1 MAFNAGNAFV
11 TVTPRFIA
19 FHSYVR
25 KEMNS
30 VMPAEG
36 RAAGNVFGRAMTQ
49 GAQAGINSELPA
61 LKRAAEAAGKTVQTA
76 AEKAVK
82 ARDSAA
88 DAAGKLRV
96 AEEKLNQVRASTKAT
111 PDQLAAAEERVASA
125 QRRVQQTSYAAETA
139 QKNYVGAMKTSTAAH
154 ETLQKATE
162 ESERATKEAANASS
176 DASKKYASG
185 WRGVGQRIKGF
196 VKTGVKNAVGSATKE
211 AEAGGRRAGGGFS
224 SAFKTAAGALAIGLS
239 VSEAFQ
245 FGKESIDLAGAAEQ
259 SVGAIDTVFK
269 ETAKTMH
276 DFAAQAKDTV
286 ALSANEYRELG
297 TLLGSQLKNMGTPMD
312 ALADKTDG
320 LIRMGADMSSMFG
333 GTTKEAIEAIS
344 SALKG
349 EMDPIERYGV
359 TLSAAALEAEALSK
373 NIIKPVVD
381 SEKVQ
386 TAATKMTLAQSKY
399 NATVK
404 KFGKDSDEAK
414 RAQLALTSAEN
425 AYEKATAGKVPQ
437 MDSESKALAVQS
449 ALYAQS
455 ADAQGN
461 FMRESD
467 TFQQKREKA
476 IASWQD
482 LKVTLGKAFLPAM
495 TQVFGYI
502 GGTAIPALETFAGWV
517 KENQSWLKPLSIA
530 LLSTVGTMMAFRAV
544 IPIIF
549 GITRA
554 VALFKGGFAALN
566 IVMKANVFGL
576 IVSAIAGLVA
586 GFIYLW
592 NTNEG
597 FRNFFIGAWDAIKN
611 AVSAAV
617 SWISS
622 ALETMG
628 TFFSG
633 VWASIESGVGTA
645 LGVIQEMASGVAS
658 FFSSVWT
665 GIQTAVGT
673 AVGFIQGL
681 VADVVSFFT
690 GTVAPMFVWFYQNVI
705 LPVWN
710 GIKTAIAVALLPTV
724 LLIRGLVWVFQNV
737 LAPAMTWLYQNVV
750 VPVWNGIKTAISAV
764 VLAVKTSI
772 DAWVYLCRNVLA
784 PATQWLYLNVI
795 VPVWNGIKT
804 VISTVWNA
812 VKFVF
817 LAIVNFVRST
827 LSTAF
832 TWLRDSVIVPVWNGI
847 KTAISAVWTAVKITF
862 WAIVNFVRT
871 TLSNAFTWLRD
882 SVIKPVWNG
891 IKIAISTVWTG
902 IKAVFWAIVNFVR
915 STLTNAFT
923 WLRDSVIKPVWNGI
937 KSAISSVWEKG
948 IKPIFEALG
957 NFIRDKVAP
966 VFQKGIDS
974 VKAIW
979 DTLKDIAK
987 APVKFMVDTV
997 INKGLID
1004 SFNKVADFIKIGKLD
1019 HVKLPEGFAEGG
1031 WTGPGHKYQ
1040 EAGIVHAD
1048 EFVVKKSSRR
1058 RIERRAPGF
1067 LDSLNQFG
1075 DKALGYA
1082 NGGLV
1087 RPLRGGRVSSGFG
1100 ASRGRYPHAGQDFAT
1115 PVGTPIYAAMD
1126 GTVLKAGW
1134 NAITGRTGIGA
1145 FLGHEG
1151 GRNTYY
1157 GHLSRLLVQVG
1168 DMVKQGQKIALS
1180 GNTGRSTG
1188 PHLHFE
1194 TWTGGK
1200 PVNPAPFLG
1209 GAALPEGA
1217 EGGGGWNPIQS
1228 LLDVGGKIKGWFSE
1242 KFPEGG
1248 KFLDAAV
1255 GFGSKVF
1262 TDLKD
1267 WAWSKLAAI
1276 GDFAQDTWSNV
1287 KGFFTGGKSKA
1298 KEAVQGVAGQYGWG
1312 SGDQWDALQSII
1324 QKESSWKVNA
1334 ANSSSSARGLFQ
1346 KMTSIHGPI
1355 ESTAEGQAKWGLNY
1369 IKQRYGNPMNAW
1381 SYWQKHHSYAD
1392 GGQVKPI
1399 QAFAKGGLARG
1410 LSLVGEEGPE
1420 LVNFSSTARISTA
1433 SMTEKILSDTGLQA
1447 QLAAISG
1454 NRSSYVDAILK
1465 SIEASRATTG
1475 PGNQPGTYIGNVQ
1488 LPPGATVSD
1497 LTREIRFAD
1506 RVNRRGGVRR

>member
-176 DASKKYASG
+176 DASKKYAAG

-224 SAFKTAAGALAIGLS
+224 NAFKTAAGALAIGFS

-269 ETAKTMH
+269 ETAQTMH
-276 DFAAQAKDTV
+276 DFAASAKTAV
-286 ALSANEYRELG
+286 GLSANEYRELG

-312 ALADKTDG
+312 ALADKTNG
-320 LIRMGADMSSMFG
+320 LIGMGADMASMFG

-349 EMDPIERYGV
+349 EMDPIERYGI

-381 SEKVQ
+381 SEKVE

-399 NATVK
+399 NEVIK
-404 KFGKDSDEAK
+404 KHGKDSDEAK

-425 AYEKATAGKVPQ
+425 AYKKATAGKVP
-437 MDSESKALAVQS
+437 DLDAESKALAVQS
-449 ALYAQS
+449 ALYGQS

-461 FMRESD
+461 FMREED
-467 TFQQKREKA
+467 TFEHKRQVA
-476 IASWQD
+476 IASWQN
-482 LKVTLGKAFLPAM
+482 LKETLGKAFLPAM
-495 TQVFGYI
+495 TQAFGYI

-517 KENQSWLKPLSIA
+517 KENQSWLKPLSLA
-530 LLSTVGTMMAFRAV
+530 LLSTAGTMLAFKAV

-576 IVSAIAGLVA
+576 IISAIAGLVA

-597 FRNFFIGAWDAIKN
+597 FRNFFIGVWDAIKN

-617 SWISS
+617 TWVTG
-622 ALETMG
+622 ALGTMG
-628 TFFSG
+628 SFFAS
-633 VWASIESGVGTA
+633 VWA
-645 LGVIQEMASGVAS
+645 
-658 FFSSVWT
+658 
-665 GIQTAVGT
+665 GIQSAVGT
-673 AVGFIQGL
+673 AIGFIQGL
-681 VADVVSFFT
+681 VAGVVSFFT

-705 LPVWN
+705 LPIWN
-710 GIKTAIAVALLPTV
+710 GIKTAIAVAILPTV
-724 LLIRGLVWVFQNV
+724 VLVRGLVWVFQNL

-750 VPVWNGIKTAISAV
+750 VPIWNGIKLAIGV
-764 VLAVKTSI
+764 VVFAVKSYI
-772 DAWVYLCRNVLA
+772 NMWVSLFRNVLA
-784 PATQWLYLNVI
+784 PAFQWLYQNVI
-795 VPVWNGIKT
+795 
-804 VISTVWNA
+804 
-812 VKFVF
+812 
-817 LAIVNFVRST
+817 L
-827 LSTAF
+827 
-832 TWLRDSVIVPVWNGI
+832 PVWNGI
-847 KTAISAVWTAVKITF
+847 KTAISTVWNAVKVVF
-862 WAIVNFVRT
+862 LAIVNFVRT
-871 TLSNAFTWLRD
+871 TLSGAFTWLRD

-891 IKIAISTVWTG
+891 IKTAISTVWTG

-948 IKPIFEALG
+948 IKPIFQALG

-1004 SFNKVADFIKIGKLD
+1004 SFNKVAGFIKIGTLD

-1248 KFLDAAV
+1248 KFLDAAL
-1255 GFGSKVF
+1255 GFGSKIF

-1267 WAWSKLAAI
+1267 WAWSKLSAI
-1276 GDFAQDTWSNV
+1276 GDFAKDTWSNV

-1312 SGDQWDALQSII
+1312 SGDQWDALQSIV
-1324 QKESSWKVNA
+1324 QKESSWKVDA
-1334 ANSSSSARGLFQ
+1334 ANPGSSARGLFQ

-1369 IKQRYGNPMNAW
+1369 IKQRYRNPMNAW
-1381 SYWQKHHSYAD
+1381 SYWQKHHSYSD

-1475 PGNQPGTYIGNVQ
+1475 PGSQPGTYIGSVQ

-1497 LTREIRFAD
+1497 LTRELRFAD
-1506 RVNRRGGVRR
+1506 RVNRRGGARR

>member
-11 TVTPRFIA
+11 TVTPRFIS
-19 FHSYVR
+19 FQTYVR

-36 RAAGNVFGRAMTQ
+36 RTAGNAFGRAMTQ

-61 LKRAAEAAGKTVQTA
+61 LKRAAETAGKTVQTA
-76 AEKAVK
+76 AEKSVK
-82 ARDSAA
+82 ARDAAA

-96 AEEKLNQVRASTKAT
+96 AEEKLNQVRASSKTT

-125 QRRVQQTSYAAETA
+125 QRRVQQTTYAAETA

-176 DASKKYASG
+176 NASKKYANG
-185 WRGVGQRIKGF
+185 WRGVGQRVKGF
-196 VKTGVKNAVGSATKE
+196 VQKGVKSATDAATKQ
-211 AEAGGRRAGGGFS
+211 AETGGRRAGSGYS
-224 SAFKTAAGALAIGLS
+224 SAFKAAAGALAVGFS

-245 FGKESIDLAGAAEQ
+245 FGKQSVDLAGQAEQ
-259 SVGAIDTVFK
+259 SIGAIDTVFK
-269 ETAKTMH
+269 ENAQQMHEWAKT
-276 DFAAQAKDTV
+276 ASETV
-286 ALSANEYRELG
+286 GLSSNEYREFG

-312 ALADKTDG
+312 AIADKSNG
-320 LIRMGADMSSMFG
+320 LIAMGADMASMFG

-349 EMDPIERYGV
+349 EMDPIERYGI

-381 SEKVQ
+381 SEKVE

-399 NATVK
+399 NEVIK
-404 KFGKDSDEAK
+404 KHGKDSDEAK

-437 MDSESKALAVQS
+437 MDAESKALAVQS

-461 FMRESD
+461 FMREEG
-467 TFQQKREKA
+467 TFEHQRQVA
-476 IASWQD
+476 LTSWAD
-482 LKVTLGKAFLPAM
+482 LKTTIGTAFLPMLTKAF
-495 TQVFGYI
+495 VFVNT
-502 GGTAIPALETFAGWV
+502 TAIPALESFTGWV
-517 KENQSWLKPLSIA
+517 GSTADSIGQTLGPILQGATGWIQDNSTAVTIGAGVIGA
-530 LLSTVGTMMAFRAV
+530 LMVPMLVRWGVQAT
-544 IPIIF
+544 
-549 GITRA
+549 
-554 VALFKGGFAALN
+554 
-566 IVMKANVFGL
+566 
-576 IVSAIAGLVA
+576 IAGAKNVAAFLVVKA
-586 GFIYLW
+586 
-592 NTNEG
+592 E
-597 FRNFFIGAWDAIKN
+597 AIKT
-611 AVSAAV
+611 AAIFVAQSYKMIGSWAAMSAA
-617 SWISS
+617 
-622 ALETMG
+622 
-628 TFFSG
+628 
-633 VWASIESGVGTA
+633 
-645 LGVIQEMASGVAS
+645 
-658 FFSSVWT
+658 
-665 GIQTAVGT
+665 AVG
-673 AVGFIQGL
+673 
-681 VADVVSFFT
+681 S
-690 GTVAPMFVWFYQNVI
+690 
-705 LPVWN
+705 
-710 GIKTAIAVALLPTV
+710 GIKTAAVWTGTIIRNAVVGAATFAIQSARIIGSWVAMSAAAVAS
-724 LLIRGLVWVFQNV
+724 
-737 LAPAMTWLYQNVV
+737 
-750 VPVWNGIKTAISAV
+750 GIKTAAV
-764 VLAVKTSI
+764 WTGTVIRQAVAGAASFSVQAGKIIAGWVLM
-772 DAWVYLCRNVLA
+772 
-784 PATQWLYLNVI
+784 ATRSMIQALKMALSWSVGVI
-795 VPVWNGIKT
+795 VPAGKAAVAMGIQSAKVVAKWVLMGTQSLLQAGRMAAAWLIAMGPIGWAIAAVVGIAAIVIANWSKIKKWTIDTWNSVSGKIRDVWN
-804 VISTVWNA
+804 N
-812 VKFVF
+812 
-817 LAIVNFVRST
+817 N
-827 LSTAF
+827 
-832 TWLRDSVIVPVWNGI
+832 
-847 KTAISAVWTAVKITF
+847 
-862 WAIVNFVRT
+862 
-871 TLSNAFTWLRD
+871 
-882 SVIKPVWNG
+882 
-891 IKIAISTVWTG
+891 
-902 IKAVFWAIVNFVR
+902 
-915 STLTNAFT
+915 
-923 WLRDSVIKPVWNGI
+923 
-937 KSAISSVWEKG
+937 
-948 IKPIFEALG
+948 IKPIFQALG
-957 NFIRDKVAP
+957 SFIQTNVKPA
-966 VFQKGIDS
+966 FQRGIDGI
-974 VKAIW
+974 KKIW
-979 DTLKDIAK
+979 NTLEGIAK
-987 APVKFMVDTV
+987 APVKFMVETV

-1004 SFNKVADFIKIGKLD
+1004 SFNKVAGFIKIGTLE
-1019 HVKLPEGFAEGG
+1019 HVKLPAGFADGG

-1126 GTVLKAGW
+1126 GTILKAGW

-1157 GHLSRLLVQVG
+1157 GHLSRLLVKVG
-1168 DMVKQGQKIALS
+1168 DMVKQGQKIAFS

-1200 PVNPAPFLG
+1200 PVDPAPFLG

-1217 EGGGGWNPIQS
+1217 GGGGWNPIQS

-1242 KFPEGG
+1242 KFPDGG

-1255 GFGSKVF
+1255 GFGSKIF

-1267 WAWSKLAAI
+1267 WAWSKLATV
-1276 GDFAQDTWSNV
+1276 GDFAKDSWSNV

-1324 QKESSWKVNA
+1324 QKESSWKVDA

-1346 KMTSIHGPI
+1346 KMTSLHGPV

-1381 SYWQKHHSYAD
+1381 TFHQKHGSYAA

-1433 SMTEKILSDTGLQA
+1433 SMTEKILSNTSLQA

-1465 SIEASRATTG
+1465 SIEATRATPGT
-1475 PGNQPGTYIGNVQ
+1475 GNQPGTYIGNIQ
-1488 LPPGATVSD
+1488 LPQGATVSD
-1497 LTREIRFAD
+1497 LTRELRFAH
-1506 RVNRRGGVRR
+1506 RVNGRGGKRQ